1 MADESEFTVSSERS
15 SRSKEDLESSKTK
28 KESESFENSSSDDTK
43 KFDRGIEFLLSCMG
57 LSVGLGNI
65 WRFPTRAYEN
75 GGSAFLIPY
84 IISAV
89 LFGLPCVYLEFALG
103 QFHGRSPPF
112 VYRRMMPILEG
123 FGWGGASIA
132 AIVSIYF
139 MLLIAWIGVY
149 LFNVIIG
156 NSGKWGRCD
165 NEWND
170 AATCFNIP
178 AQELCR
184 GDNPVGWNSTL
195 PEKLI
200 YMNGSCHDSKDFEN
214 ITLMSA
220 SEQYFTNSIVRPS
233 TTLTDINTLNFP
245 VFIAMVIAW
254 ILTVLCIHKG
264 MKFIGKLSYA
274 TVVLPYVIIII
285 LFVRGI
291 TLDGAADG
299 LRFFL
304 AQTDFNKLLNY
315 ETWTAALTQLCF
327 SLGLGFA
334 GLMNIASYNGKRHN
348 CYRDAIFLIVGD
360 TSMSLIGGAAVFST
374 LGFLA
379 KQRGVSVSEV
389 VASGPALAFVAYPD
403 AMNQMP
409 IPWLWSFLFFFML
422 LLLGFSSE
430 LVMVEEMCS
439 CLCDRFPWLR
449 ERKIIAVGGVSG
461 VLFLI
466 GIVLTTDAG
475 IYWFELF
482 DQYGSGF
489 GAMISAT
496 SMCIIVGYLYGIR
509 HFKLDLVSMLGEG
522 TRCCTNFLGHASPY
536 YGINW
541 KFISPIFGVILMF
554 LTGWRSYPYMN
565 KPEVY
570 PPIFD
575 ILGWTLTLFPTML
588 VILCAVLAYRRFR
601 KNGIPT
607 RGLFMVQKSHPSFVR
622 VSEEWSPEKQEIGWE
637 LPEEEEPGESGEE

>member
-1 MADESEFTVSSERS
+1 MSQSEGDLKNSDSGDT
-15 SRSKEDLESSKTK
+15 ED
-28 KESESFENSSSDDTK
+28 SESPKSNAKDPQ
-43 KFDRGIEFLLSCMG
+43 KFDKGIEFLLSCMG

-84 IISAV
+84 ITCAI

-139 MLLIAWIGVY
+139 MLLIAWISVY

-156 NSGKWGRCD
+156 NSGKWGECD
-165 NEWND
+165 NPWND
-170 AATCFNIP
+170 PSTCFNIP
-178 AQELCR
+178 AQETCR
-184 GDNPVGWNSTL
+184 KTFNHSRM
-195 PEKLI
+195 I
-200 YMNGSCHDSKDFEN
+200 YMNGSCYDFKNYEN
-214 ITLMSA
+214 VTLVSA
-220 SEQYFTNSIVRPS
+220 SEQYFTNFIVRPS
-233 TTLTDINTLNFP
+233 TTLTDINSLNWP

-254 ILTVLCIHKG
+254 ILTVLCITKG

-274 TVVLPYVIIII
+274 TVVLPYVIILI
-285 LFVRGI
+285 LFVRGV
-291 TLDGAADG
+291 TLDGASDG
-299 LRFFL
+299 LKFFL
-304 AQTDFNKLLNY
+304 AQTDFKKLLRY

-334 GLMNIASYNGKRHN
+334 GLMNIASYNDRGHN
-348 CYRDAIFLIVGD
+348 CYRDAIFLIMGD

-379 KQRGVSVSEV
+379 KQRGVQVSDV

-439 CLCDRFPWLR
+439 CLCDKYPWF
-449 ERKIIAVGGVSG
+449 RKRKFLAVGSVSG

-482 DQYGSGF
+482 DEYGSGF

-496 SMCIIVGYLYGIR
+496 SMCIIVGYFYGMDR
-509 HFKLDLVSMLGEG
+509 FKTDLKSMLGDG
-522 TRCCTNFLGHASPY
+522 RGCCKSFLGHASPY
-536 YGINW
+536 YGWNW
-541 KFISPIFGVILMF
+541 KFLSPIFGVILMF

-565 KPEVY
+565 KPDVY

-588 VILCAVLAYRRFR
+588 VIFCAVLAFRRF
-601 KNGIPT
+601 KKQGIPLH
-607 RGLFMVQKSHPSFVR
+607 GLFMVQKSHPSFSR
-622 VSEEWSPEKQEIGWE
+622 IFDEWSPEKQEIAME
-637 LPEEEEPGESGEE
+637 LPDGEPGKKAENSEYSENSENTDSSNSV